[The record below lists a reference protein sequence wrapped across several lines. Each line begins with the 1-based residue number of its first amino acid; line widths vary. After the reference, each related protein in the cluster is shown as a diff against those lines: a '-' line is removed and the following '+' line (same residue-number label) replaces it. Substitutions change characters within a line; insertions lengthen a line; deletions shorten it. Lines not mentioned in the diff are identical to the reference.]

1 MSMLEQLMAKF
12 QAADTKGHEKVVTN
26 AADTIERTWTGDTGF
41 NRGAMIC
48 VCDLSAK
55 IGPFSRISSLFV
67 NTCTAKLNED
77 LSDPCLKP
85 ENGHTMR
92 S

>member
-1 MSMLEQLMAKF
+1 MAKF
-12 QAADTKGHEKVVTN
+12 RAADTKGREEVVAN

-41 NRGAMIC
+41 DRGAMIR

-55 IGPFSRISSLFV
+55 IGPFSRVSSLFA

-77 LSDPCLKP
+77 LIDPCLKP